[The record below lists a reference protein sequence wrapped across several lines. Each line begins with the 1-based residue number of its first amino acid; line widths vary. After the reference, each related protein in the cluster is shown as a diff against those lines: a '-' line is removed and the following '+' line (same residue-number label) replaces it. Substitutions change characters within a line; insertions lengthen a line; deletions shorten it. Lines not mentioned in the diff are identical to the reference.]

1 MTLNINPDTV
11 RHLADLARTFHAQ
24 EAVTIPEDAPQ
35 SSGDWGN
42 QVLADHAGD
51 PTFTEFRAVLDDLEP
66 DQLAELVA
74 LFRVG
79 REDYPPEEWHVAV
92 QRAAEETP
100 RPRDDCLLGHP
111 LLAGHLEAGL
121 EVMSDRDPE

>member
-24 EAVTIPEDAPQ
+24 EAIAIPEDAQQPG
-35 SSGDWGN
+35 GDWGN
-42 QVLADHAGD
+42 AVIADHAVD

-79 REDYPPEEWHVAV
+79 REDYTPGEWHTAV

-100 RPRDDCLLGHP
+100 RPLDDYLIGHP
-111 LLAGHLEAGL
+111 LLAEHLEAGL
-121 EVMSDRDPE
+121 EAMSGSDTE

>member
-24 EAVTIPEDAPQ
+24 EAVTIPEDMQQP
-35 SSGDWGN
+35 SGDWGV
-42 QVLADHAGD
+42 QVLAAHAGD
-51 PTFTEFRAVLDDLEP
+51 PTLDEFRAVLADLEP

-79 REDYPPEEWHVAV
+79 REDYPALEWHTAV
-92 QRAAEETP
+92 RQADEETP
-100 RPRDDCLLGHP
+100 RPVDDYLIGHP
-111 LLAGHLEAGL
+111 LLAEYLEAGL
-121 EVMSDRDPE
+121 DAMAEFEAE